1 MDFQPHAGG
10 AAARAAVIAC
20 GTLIAVVSMLQPAC
34 LRGQENNAPAPLVLN
49 MRDAVRMALAPQG
62 NPEIGVA
69 EESVKIAEDQLREAR
84 GLAYPEIYG
93 TVSGQNQ
100 VLNLA
105 AYGFD
110 EIHLPIPGYSFPNS
124 VGPFNTVTAQVH
136 VRQGLF
142 DMSFLRRTRAL
153 QAGVTAAKDQTDEA
167 RDQIA
172 TQVAKLYLA
181 AVKVSSAI
189 DLAKARL
196 ESAETTLRV
205 LTNRNAEGKALGIDV
220 SRAQA
225 HVASEKQLLMQAQV
239 DQARANLDLLNAL
252 NVDLDRP
259 LNLTEPLAFTPQD
272 ILSPEQMVAIALK
285 SRSEIVSQKQ
295 RIDAARLS
303 NKSVQSERLPS
314 LVGHADMGSSGTTL
328 GNSVGTYNVG
338 VSLIVPVFDGGRL
351 ASREASGAASLRQD
365 ELREKQLEKRVELEV
380 RQALL
385 QLSLAKGQVEA
396 SSKEFEIAKDELN
409 HRHRLAEQGIA
420 GETEE
425 ADARLALAQADDNR
439 LAALYAWNEARIELM
454 QSMGTIRNLAQ

>member
-1 MDFQPHAGG
+1 MDFQPHARE
-10 AAARAAVIAC
+10 AAARAAVFAC
-20 GTLIAVVSMLQPAC
+20 VTLIAVVSMLQSTC
-34 LRGQENNAPAPLVLN
+34 LRGQENNAPAPIALN
-49 MRDAVRMALAPQG
+49 MRDAVRMALDPQG

-69 EESVKIAEDQLREAR
+69 GESVKIAEAQLREAR
-84 GLAYPEIYG
+84 GLAYPEIYA

-110 EIHLPIPGYSFPNS
+110 EIHLPIPGYSFPDS

-142 DMSFLRRTRAL
+142 DMSFLRRARAL
-153 QAGVTAAKDQTDEA
+153 QAGVTAANNQTDEA

-181 AVKVSSAI
+181 AVKASSAI

-196 ESAETTLRV
+196 ESAETNLRE
-205 LTNRNAEGKALGIDV
+205 LASRNAEGKALGIDV
-220 SRAQA
+220 SHAQA
-225 HVASEKQLLMQAQV
+225 RVASEKQLLMQAQV
-239 DQARANLDLLNAL
+239 DQARAKLDLLSAL
-252 NVDLDRP
+252 NLDLDRP
-259 LNLTEPLAFTPQD
+259 LDLTEPLAFTPQD
-272 ILSPEQMVAIALK
+272 TLSPEQAVAIALK

-295 RIDAARLS
+295 RIEAERLS

-314 LVGHADMGSSGTTL
+314 LAGYADMGSSGTSL
-328 GNSVGTYNVG
+328 ANSVGTYDVG
-338 VSLIVPVFDGGRL
+338 VSLLIPIFDGGRL
-351 ASREASGAASLRQD
+351 SSREASGAASLRQN
-365 ELREKQLEKRVELEV
+365 ELRERQLDKRVELEV

-385 QLSLAKGQVEA
+385 KLDLAKGQVET
-396 SSKEFEIAKDELN
+396 SSKEFDIAKDELD
-409 HRHRLAEQGIA
+409 HRRRLAEQGVA

-439 LAALYAWNEARIELM
+439 MAALYAWNEARIELM

>member
-1 MDFQPHAGG
+1 MDFQPPAGG
-10 AAARAAVIAC
+10 TAAKVAVIAS
-20 GTLIAVVSMLQPAC
+20 GTLIAVASMLQPAC
-34 LRGQENNAPAPLVLN
+34 LRGQEKNAPAPLALT

-62 NPEIGVA
+62 NPEIDVA
-69 EESVKIAEDQLREAR
+69 GESVKIAEAQLRETR
-84 GLAYPEIYG
+84 GMAYPEIYA

-110 EIHLPIPGYSFPNS
+110 EIHLPIPGYSFPDS

-142 DMSFLRRTRAL
+142 DMSFLRRARAL

-172 TQVAKLYLA
+172 TQVARLYLT
-181 AVKVSSAI
+181 AVKASSAI
-189 DLAKARL
+189 NLAKARL
-196 ESAETTLRV
+196 ESAETTLRE
-205 LTNRNAEGKALGIDV
+205 LSNRKAEGKAVGIDV
-220 SRAQA
+220 SHAQVR
-225 HVASEKQLLMQAQV
+225 VASEKQLLMQSQV
-239 DQARANLDLLNAL
+239 DEARAKLDLLSAL
-252 NVDLDRP
+252 NLDLDRP
-259 LNLTEPLAFTPQD
+259 LDLTEPLAFTPQD
-272 ILSPEQMVAIALK
+272 TVSPEQAVAIALK

-295 RIDAARLS
+295 RIEAERLS
-303 NKSVQSERLPS
+303 NKSIQSERFPS
-314 LVGHADMGSSGTTL
+314 IAGYADMGSSGTSL
-328 GNSVGTYNVG
+328 GNSVGTYDVG
-338 VSLIVPVFDGGRL
+338 IGLSIPIFDGGRL

-365 ELREKQLEKRVELEV
+365 ELRERQLEKRVELEV

-385 QLSLAKGQVEA
+385 KLDLAKGQVET
-396 SSKEFEIAKDELN
+396 SSKEFDIAKDELD
-409 HRHRLAEQGIA
+409 HRRRLAEQGVA